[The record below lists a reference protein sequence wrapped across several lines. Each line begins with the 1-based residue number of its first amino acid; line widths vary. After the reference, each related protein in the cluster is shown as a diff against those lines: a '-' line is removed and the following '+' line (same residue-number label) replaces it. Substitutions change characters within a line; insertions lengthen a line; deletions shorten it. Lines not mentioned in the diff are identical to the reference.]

1 MRRHAFSVAAALSI
15 LLGIAGSAVA
25 DEPRAIDEPPGVSGS
40 DIDEDC
46 GDPIEESA
54 RAVSTRAP
62 IVTAVASQP
71 VAPAPI
77 VASVAVP
84 HGRAIG
90 ELGASECRALLEQL
104 GVEAEDASHEGGS
117 VSAVQQPVRLRGPLG
132 ALTVRPHG
140 GDPRSIH
147 AILDCRLAVAL
158 YAWSPMLRA
167 AGFVGIEHVS
177 VFRPG
182 ARVASSG
189 HPSGHSHALAIDALR
204 FVRPDGTTFSVLD
217 DWTARTRG
225 ADPCGT
231 YDESAEAHALREA
244 ICAGAAAEL
253 FEVIVTPHHDDA
265 HANHVH
271 LEVVPG
277 VDWTA
282 LR

>member
-1 MRRHAFSVAAALSI
+1 MHRHLVSVAVGTCF
-15 LLGIAGSAVA
+15 LLGIAGAAVA
-25 DEPRAIDEPPGVSGS
+25 DEPPGLAAA

-46 GDPIEESA
+46 GQLPPEGSERPSP
-54 RAVSTRAP
+54 RAVS
-62 IVTAVASQP
+62 P
-71 VAPAPI
+71 VARDL
-77 VASVAVP
+77 P
-84 HGRAIG
+84 HGRAVSALTAG
-90 ELGASECRALLEQL
+90 QCHALLGSL
-104 GVEAEDASHEGGS
+104 GIDYEDASDEGGS
-117 VSAVQQPVRLRGPLG
+117 VAAIEQPVRLRGSLG

-147 AILDCRLAVAL
+147 AILDCRLVVAL
-158 YAWSPMLRA
+158 YEWGPTLRD

-182 ARVASSG
+182 AIVASSH

-217 DWTARTRG
+217 DWVARTRG

-231 YDESAEAHALREA
+231 YDEPSEAHALREA
-244 ICAGAAAEL
+244 ICAGASAEL

>member
-1 MRRHAFSVAAALSI
+1 MPRHFTSVAAGLAV
-15 LLGIAGSAVA
+15 LLGIATSARA
-25 DEPRAIDEPPGVSGS
+25 DEARVVDEPPGVGAAV
-40 DIDEDC
+40 IDEDC
-46 GDPIEESA
+46 GHLPLDRDERVTPTP
-54 RAVSTRAP
+54 TRARSAP
-62 IVTAVASQP
+62 SSSQS
-71 VAPAPI
+71 VAPA
-77 VASVAVP
+77 AALP
-84 HGRAIG
+84 HGRAVSA
-90 ELGASECRALLEQL
+90 LTPSECRAVLDGL
-104 GVEAEDASHEGGS
+104 GVEVEDASAEGGP
-117 VSAVQQPVRLRGPLG
+117 VAAVEQPVRLHGPVG
-132 ALTVRPHG
+132 GLTVRPHG

-147 AILDCRLAVAL
+147 AILDCRLVVAL
-158 YAWSPMLRA
+158 YAWGPTLRA

-189 HPSGHSHALAIDALR
+189 HPSGHSHGLAIDALL
-204 FVRPDGTTFSVLD
+204 FVRPDGTTFSVLH
-217 DWTARTRG
+217 DWVARARG
-225 ADPCGT
+225 ADPCAS
-231 YDESAEAHALREA
+231 YDEPAEARALREA